1 MKENMA
7 SLDSDIQT
15 PLDPVVSL
23 LPLAREI
30 RTTMDD
36 VLKDYRYALPVRAL
50 GLSSRALRALI
61 NDNLA
66 FVGQIVEKTETEL
79 LGIPNFGQKSLN
91 EVKMILK
98 KIGLHLNTLI
108 IDRPDNETF
117 VTVLKKCSV
126 EATTHDEVSQRR
138 VLARN
143 TNVAEM
149 STAIVTALPKESVT
163 GAFKQMGKLLNSV
176 VERLPDKNFMVEL
189 EVLVRKYDNGPDIG

>member
-1 MKENMA
+1 MA
-7 SLDSDIQT
+7 SLNSDIQT

-79 LGIPNFGQKSLN
+79 LGIPNFGPKSLDQ
-91 EVKMILK
+91 VKMMLK
-98 KIGLHLNTLI
+98 KMGLHLNTLI
-108 IDRPDNETF
+108 VDRPDDETF
-117 VTVLKKCSV
+117 VTVLKERSV
-126 EATTHDEVSQRR
+126 KAITRDEVSQRR
-138 VLARN
+138 VLAEN
-143 TNVAEM
+143 ADVAEI
-149 STAIVTALPKESVT
+149 STATVTALPNESIA
-163 GAFKQMGKLLNSV
+163 GAFKQMGKLLNGV
-176 VERLPDKNFMVEL
+176 VEHLPDKNFMVEL
-189 EVLVRKYDNGPDIG
+189 EALVRKYDNDSGIRV

>member
-1 MKENMA
+1 MA

-50 GLSSRALRALI
+50 GLSSWSLRALL

-66 FVGQIVEKTETEL
+66 FVGQIVEKTETGL
-79 LGIPNFGQKSLN
+79 LGIPNFGPKSLDK
-91 EVKMILK
+91 VKMMLK
-98 KIGLHLNTLI
+98 KMGLHLNTLI
-108 IDRPDNETF
+108 VDRPDNETF
-117 VTVLKKCSV
+117 VTVLKERSV
-126 EATTHDEVSQRR
+126 EAITRDEVSRR
-138 VLARN
+138 HVLAEN
-143 TNVAEM
+143 ADVAEM
-149 STAIVTALPKESVT
+149 STATVTALPNESIA
-163 GAFKQMGKLLNSV
+163 GAFKRMGKLLNGV

-189 EVLVRKYDNGPDIG
+189 EALVRKYDNNPEIGV

>member
-1 MKENMA
+1 MA

-15 PLDPVVSL
+15 PPYPVVSL
-23 LPLAREI
+23 PPLSREI
-30 RTTMDD
+30 RTTMND
-36 VLKDYRYALPVRAL
+36 VLKDDRYALPVRAL

-79 LGIPNFGQKSLN
+79 LGIPNFGRKSLD

-98 KIGLHLNTLI
+98 KMGLHLNTVI
-108 IDRPDNETF
+108 VDRPNNETF
-117 VTVLKKCSV
+117 VTILKKRSV
-126 EATTHDEVSQRR
+126 EAITHDEVSQRR

-143 TNVAEM
+143 DDVVEM
-149 STAIVTALPKESVT
+149 STATVTALPNESIA
-163 GAFKQMGKLLNSV
+163 GAFKQMGKLLNGV

-189 EVLVRKYDNGPDIG
+189 EALVRKYDNGPGIG

>member
-1 MKENMA
+1 MA

-15 PLDPVVSL
+15 SSYPVVSL
-23 LPLAREI
+23 SREI
-30 RTTMDD
+30 GTTMND

-50 GLSSRALRALI
+50 GLSSWVLRALI

-79 LGIPNFGQKSLN
+79 LGIPNFGKKSLD

-98 KIGLHLNTLI
+98 NMGLHLNTLI
-108 IDRPDNETF
+108 ADRPDNETF
-117 VTVLKKCSV
+117 VTVLKKRSV
-126 EATTHDEVSQRR
+126 EATIHDEASQRR

-143 TNVAEM
+143 ADVAEM
-149 STAIVTALPKESVT
+149 STAIVTALPKESIA
-163 GAFKQMGKLLNSV
+163 GAFKRMGRLLNGV

-189 EVLVRKYDNGPDIG
+189 EALVRKYDNGLDIG

>member
-1 MKENMA
+1 MA
-7 SLDSDIQT
+7 SLDSDTQT
-15 PLDPVVSL
+15 PPSPVVSL
-23 LPLAREI
+23 LPLSRQI

-79 LGIPNFGQKSLN
+79 LGIPNFGQKSLD
-91 EVKMILK
+91 EVKMIFK
-98 KIGLHLNTLI
+98 KMGLHLNILI
-108 IDRPDNETF
+108 VDRPDNETF
-117 VTVLKKCSV
+117 VTVLKKRSV
-126 EATTHDEVSQRR
+126 ETATHDEISQTR
-138 VLARN
+138 VLVRN
-143 TNVAEM
+143 ADVAEM
-149 STAIVTALPKESVT
+149 STATVTALPKESVT

-189 EVLVRKYDNGPDIG
+189 EALVRKYDNDPDIDNGV

>member
-1 MKENMA
+1 MA

-15 PLDPVVSL
+15 PPYPVVSL
-23 LPLAREI
+23 PPLSREI
-30 RTTMDD
+30 RTTMTD
-36 VLKDYRYALPVRAL
+36 VLKDDRYALPVRAL

-79 LGIPNFGQKSLN
+79 LGIPNFGQKSLD
-91 EVKMILK
+91 EVKVILK
-98 KIGLHLNTLI
+98 KMGLHLNTLI
-108 IDRPDNETF
+108 ADRPNNETF
-117 VTVLKKCSV
+117 VTILKKRSV

-143 TNVAEM
+143 DDVVEM
-149 STAIVTALPKESVT
+149 STATVTALPNEGIA
-163 GAFKQMGKLLNSV
+163 GAIKQMGKLLNGV

-189 EVLVRKYDNGPDIG
+189 EALVRKYDNGPSIG

>member
-1 MKENMA
+1 MA

-66 FVGQIVEKTETEL
+66 FVGQVVEKTETDM
-79 LGIPNFGQKSLN
+79 LGIPNFGQKSLD

-98 KIGLHLNTLI
+98 KMGLHLNTI
-108 IDRPDNETF
+108 IVDRPDNETF
-117 VTVLKKCSV
+117 ITVLKKLSA
-126 EATTHDEVSQRR
+126 ESTTHDEVYQRI
-138 VLARN
+138 VLVMNAD
-143 TNVAEM
+143 VAEM
-149 STAIVTALPKESVT
+149 STATVTALPNESIA
-163 GAFKQMGKLLNSV
+163 GAFKRMGKLLNGV
-176 VERLPDKNFMVEL
+176 VEHLPDKNFMVEL
-189 EVLVRKYDNGPDIG
+189 EALVRKYDNDPGIRV

>member
-1 MKENMA
+1 MA

-15 PLDPVVSL
+15 PPYPVVSL
-23 LPLAREI
+23 PPLSREI
-30 RTTMDD
+30 RTTMND
-36 VLKDYRYALPVRAL
+36 VLKDDRYALPVRAL

-79 LGIPNFGQKSLN
+79 LGIPNFGRKSLD
-91 EVKMILK
+91 EVNMILK

-108 IDRPDNETF
+108 VDRPNNETF
-117 VTVLKKCSV
+117 VTILKKRSV

-143 TNVAEM
+143 DDVVEM
-149 STAIVTALPKESVT
+149 STATVTALPNEGIA
-163 GAFKQMGKLLNSV
+163 GAIKQMGKLLNGV

-189 EVLVRKYDNGPDIG
+189 EALVRKYDNGPSIG